1 MSIAIQESTG
11 ANFMAVDLTGKLAKE
26 DYQAFLPVMEK
37 QIREH
42 GKLRLLVHMHDFH
55 GWTPGAVWEDIK
67 FDAKHF
73 TDFERI
79 AFVGDQKWE
88 AAMAQFCRP
97 FTTAKIRFFDE
108 AKVDQARAWLLAV

>member
-1 MSIAIQESTG
+1 MSIAIQES
-11 ANFMAVDLTGKLAKE
+11 ADVKFLEIDLSGKLAKE
-26 DYQAFLPVMEK
+26 DYNIFLPEIER
-37 QIREH
+37 QIHEH

-55 GWTPGAVWEDIK
+55 GWTAGAIWEDIK

-88 AAMAQFCRP
+88 SAMSKFCHV

-108 AKVDQARAWLLAV
+108 AKLDEARAWLSAT